1 MRNITIFGEIVK
13 IGKVREI
20 SNSWTTF
27 RQELL
32 IKQQNGVNIVV
43 TLEDH
48 KRGFYQVRDFKNE
61 KFEEGMR
68 VTLTCELVGVEHK
81 EKVINRLIAKSWL
94 KYTEE

>member
-48 KRGFYQVRDFKNE
+48 KRGHYMVRTFQRIGFKL
-61 KFEEGMR
+61 GMKIK
-68 VTLTCELVGVEHK
+68 VECELTGSDYEGK
-81 EKVINRLIAKSWL
+81 ITNRVIVKQIL
-94 KYTEE
+94 